1 MSNFNQSP
9 SGNNLSLLEQLFPL
23 PINNS
28 ADSNISNNFNS
39 GLPFLPTETD
49 FISPDEDFAF
59 SPNVYITNVYVGE
72 SFFHSILNETEPA
85 TEEMMEDSELIKPL
99 GEPELSPT
107 EPVTEESI
115 EDSELIEPLGE
126 PELSPTEPATEESIE
141 DVRETLL
148 GEPEL
153 SPEEE
158 ATLTQSVTVGN
169 PEGTQFTFNYAKGID
184 QQFID
189 GVSAAAEDWSS
200 RLTDDVD
207 ISIDLTFTPDFTS
220 EEEGVSAVALPNF
233 IPITYGRVRQAL
245 VDDAT
250 SSNDE
255 IATANLIEGDDLSL
269 LINNTSENNG
279 SDTPYLDDNG
289 GLNNSFILLNSANA
303 KALGLSL
310 EELAA
315 IVDTTP
321 EDVAANISLVSDNY
335 PVDANAADALI
346 NFDSETVWDF
356 DRSDGIGLE
365 AIDFVGVAT
374 HEIGHV
380 LGFNSSTADD
390 LDAAANPNLDA
401 LDVLAPLLPEDITAE
416 TETNVDINLA
426 SVVDAIAIDP
436 FVSENQYIPQTFD
449 LFRYTLESVE
459 VGALDF
465 TTGNISDKYF
475 SIDGGQTEIA
485 PLSTGLTTG
494 DFQQLSHWLDDDSI
508 GIMAPIISPGEQE
521 EITDTDLLAFDVIGW
536 DLAST

>member
-1 MSNFNQSP
+1 M
-9 SGNNLSLLEQLFPL
+9 
-23 PINNS
+23 
-28 ADSNISNNFNS
+28 
-39 GLPFLPTETD
+39 
-49 FISPDEDFAF
+49 
-59 SPNVYITNVYVGE
+59 
-72 SFFHSILNETEPA
+72 
-85 TEEMMEDSELIKPL
+85 
-99 GEPELSPT
+99 
-107 EPVTEESI
+107 
-115 EDSELIEPLGE
+115 
-126 PELSPTEPATEESIE
+126 
-141 DVRETLL
+141 
-148 GEPEL
+148 
-153 SPEEE
+153 
-158 ATLTQSVTVGN
+158 
-169 PEGTQFTFNYAKGID
+169 
-184 QQFID
+184 
-189 GVSAAAEDWSS
+189 
-200 RLTDDVD
+200 
-207 ISIDLTFTPDFTS
+207 
-220 EEEGVSAVALPNF
+220 
-233 IPITYGRVRQAL
+233 
-245 VDDAT
+245 
-250 SSNDE
+250 
-255 IATANLIEGDDLSL
+255 IEGDDLSL

-289 GLNNSFILLNSANA
+289 GLNNSYILLNSANA

-390 LDAAANPNLDA
+390 LDAAANPNFDA

-416 TETNVDINLA
+416 TEIGYDIGLDLELL
-426 SVVDAIAIDP
+426 VDAISLDP

-449 LFRYTLESVE
+449 LFRYSPESVE

-465 TTGNISDKYF
+465 TAGNISDKYF

-494 DFQQLSHWLDDDSI
+494 DFEQLSHWLDDDSI
-508 GIMAPIISPGEQE
+508 GIMAPITSPGERE

-536 DLAST
+536 DLASS

>member
-1 MSNFNQSP
+1 MSNFNQSR
-9 SGNNLSLLEQLFPL
+9 SSNNLSLVEQLFPL
-23 PINNS
+23 TDNL
-28 ADSNISNNFNS
+28 ADSDNSNNFNS
-39 GLPFLPTETD
+39 EPPFLSTQTDFTSLAENFVFFIDVDIEESFLSSILTETQ
-49 FISPDEDFAF
+49 
-59 SPNVYITNVYVGE
+59 
-72 SFFHSILNETEPA
+72 PA
-85 TEEMMEDSELIKPL
+85 TEEP
-99 GEPELSPT
+99 
-107 EPVTEESI
+107 I
-115 EDSELIEPLGE
+115 EDFELLEMP
-126 PELSPTEPATEESIE
+126 
-141 DVRETLL
+141 L

-169 PEGTQFTFNYAKGID
+169 PEGTQFTFNYAEGID
-184 QQFID
+184 QEFID

-207 ISIDLTFTPDFTS
+207 IIIDLTFTP
-220 EEEGVSAVALPNF
+220 EEEGAQAVAIPNF

-245 VDDAT
+245 IDDAT

-255 IATANLIEGDDLSL
+255 IATANLMEGDNLSL
-269 LINNTSENNG
+269 LINNTSENDG

-289 GLNNSFILLNSANA
+289 GLNNSYILLNSANA

-315 IVDTTP
+315 IADMTP

-374 HEIGHV
+374 HEIGHA
-380 LGFNSSTADD
+380 LGFNSSADD
-390 LDAAANPNLDA
+390 LDVAADPNFDA
-401 LDVLAPLLPEDITAE
+401 RDLLASLLPEDITAE
-416 TETNVDINLA
+416 TEMGDAIGLDLDLL
-426 SVVDAIAIDP
+426 VDAVVLDP

-449 LFRYTLESVE
+449 LFRYSPESVE

-465 TTGNISDKYF
+465 TAGNISDKYF

-508 GIMAPIISPGEQE
+508 GIMAPITSPGEQE

>member
-1 MSNFNQSP
+1 MSNFNQSR
-9 SGNNLSLLEQLFPL
+9 SSNNLSLVEQLFPL
-23 PINNS
+23 TDNL
-28 ADSNISNNFNS
+28 ADSDNSNNFNS
-39 GLPFLPTETD
+39 EPPFLSTQTDFTSLAENFVFFIDVDIEESFLSSILTETQ
-49 FISPDEDFAF
+49 
-59 SPNVYITNVYVGE
+59 
-72 SFFHSILNETEPA
+72 PA
-85 TEEMMEDSELIKPL
+85 TEEPIEDFELLEMPL

-107 EPVTEESI
+107 QPATEEPI
-115 EDSELIEPLGE
+115 EDFELLEMPLGE
-126 PELSPTEPATEESIE
+126 PELSPTQPATEEPIE
-141 DVRETLL
+141 DFELLEMPL

-169 PEGTQFTFNYAKGID
+169 PEGTQFTFNYAEGID
-184 QQFID
+184 QEFID

-207 ISIDLTFTPDFTS
+207 IIIDLTFTP
-220 EEEGVSAVALPNF
+220 EEEGAQAVAIPNF

-245 VDDAT
+245 IDDAT

-255 IATANLIEGDDLSL
+255 IATANLMEGDNLSL
-269 LINNTSENNG
+269 LINNTSENDG

-289 GLNNSFILLNSANA
+289 GLNNSYILLNSANA

-416 TETNVDINLA
+416 TEMGDAIGLDLDLL
-426 SVVDAIAIDP
+426 VDAVVLDP

-449 LFRYTLESVE
+449 LFRYSPESVE

-465 TTGNISDKYF
+465 TAGNISDKYF

-508 GIMAPIISPGEQE
+508 GIMAPITSPGEQE

>member
-39 GLPFLPTETD
+39 GLPFLPTKTD
-49 FISPDEDFAF
+49 FISPTEDFTF
-59 SPNVYITNVYVGE
+59 SPNVYITNVYVEE
-72 SFFHSILNETEPA
+72 SLFHSILTETEPA
-85 TEEMMEDSELIKPL
+85 TEEMMEDSELIEPL
-99 GEPELSPT
+99 GEPKLSPT
-107 EPVTEESI
+107 EPVTEE
-115 EDSELIEPLGE
+115 P
-126 PELSPTEPATEESIE
+126 IE

-158 ATLTQSVTVGN
+158 TTLTQSVTVGN
-169 PEGTQFTFNYAKGID
+169 PEGTQFTFNYAEGID

-233 IPITYGRVRQAL
+233 IPITYERVRQAL

-255 IATANLIEGDDLSL
+255 IAIANLIEGDDLSL

-289 GLNNSFILLNSANA
+289 GLNNSYILLNSANA

-390 LDAAANPNLDA
+390 LDAAANPNFDA

-416 TETNVDINLA
+416 TEIGYDIGLDLELL
-426 SVVDAIAIDP
+426 VDAISLDP

-449 LFRYTLESVE
+449 LFRYSPESVE

-465 TTGNISDKYF
+465 TAGNISDKYF

-494 DFQQLSHWLDDDSI
+494 DFQQLSHWQDDDSI

-536 DLAST
+536 DLASS